1 MGPFALWIFHFSS
14 PCLLTVFGIY
24 IRAQDV
30 VLEIGTDMLF
40 HVFKEMALKG
50 LQFVSLGPWLNL
62 TGAQSFSWTADL
74 TETKGP
80 KIPSSQF
87 RAIKLLWAPD
97 CVQYPLPHPVNGSG
111 GPDGLNES
119 KTSASG

>member
-62 TGAQSFSWTADL
+62 TGAQSFSWTAHL

-80 KIPSSQF
+80 FP
-87 RAIKLLWAPD
+87 
-97 CVQYPLPHPVNGSG
+97 PHSLEQLSCFGHQTGCSIRSPTLYTAAE
-111 GPDGLNES
+111 GPM
-119 KTSASG
+119 A